1 MAASG
6 TGPSAFTFSFGAA
19 SEALLGLLGILLGNV
34 AERVLRLAAAER
46 LRYDQHG
53 LSLRHERNMAPILM
67 EGEPR

>member
-46 LRYDQHG
+46 FRDDQHS
-53 LSLRHERNMAPILM
+53 LSACHEPKYAI
-67 EGEPR
+67 EP